1 MCKLSKN
8 PSKNVLEL
16 KDSLRLLRLM
26 AHTDFFNYRDAE
38 KLLKKSL
45 DMRESLFGPTH
56 AAVSQSLDSLA
67 TSYKNKKM

>member
-1 MCKLSKN
+1 
-8 PSKNVLEL
+8 
-16 KDSLRLLRLM
+16 M

-38 KLLKKSL
+38 KLFKKSL